1 MSVEADDNKFT
12 WGDSVI
18 IRKNSPAKFH
28 PGEFASVCGFYKV
41 QSKET
46 AKELECKIGDWV
58 YTVEFG
64 GGSDI
69 QVPECYLDRDFSIVR
84 GGELS
89 KYATCFID
97 GAVSEINLDLDCI
110 RIKMKSSFSQQ
121 HIPENNFILKGG
133 VLYGLLTITE
143 INKSVIKNSNYSP
156 WQRHV
161 GSILSFE
168 ISDHV
173 LKLHIE
179 WEKTR
184 ITSFEIEADQI
195 WWQQECAD

>member
-1 MSVEADDNKFT
+1 MNVEADDSKFT

-41 QSKET
+41 HSKET
-46 AKELECKIGDWV
+46 AKEFECKIGDWV

-64 GGSDI
+64 DGSDI
-69 QVPECYLDRDFSIVR
+69 QVPESYLDRDFSIIR

-89 KYATCFID
+89 KYSAYFVN
-97 GAVSEINLDLDCI
+97 GVVSEITLGMDSVK
-110 RIKMKSSFSQQ
+110 IKMKSSFSSQ
-121 HIPENNFILKGG
+121 HVSDNDFLFKNGFL
-133 VLYGLLTITE
+133 VGLLTAMQ
-143 INKSVIKNSNYSP
+143 INSFVIKNSNYLAG
-156 WQRHV
+156 QRHV
-161 GSILSFE
+161 GSVLSFE
-168 ISDHV
+168 ISDQL
-173 LKLHIE
+173 LKLNIE

-184 ITSFEIEADQI
+184 ITSFKIEAGQI

>member
-1 MSVEADDNKFT
+1 MNAEANDSKFT
-12 WGDSVI
+12 RGDSVI

-64 GGSDI
+64 DGSDI
-69 QVPECYLDRDFSIVR
+69 QIPESYLDKDFSNIR

-89 KYATCFID
+89 KYSSSFVNGVI
-97 GAVSEINLDLDCI
+97 SELILGMDSVKV
-110 RIKMKSSFSQQ
+110 KMKSSFVNQ
-121 HIPENNFILKGG
+121 HISDDKLLFKDGFF
-133 VLYGLLTITE
+133 VGLLTAIQ
-143 INKSVIKNSNYSP
+143 IHSFVIKNSNCSAGR
-156 WQRHV
+156 RHT

-168 ISDHV
+168 VSDHV
-173 LKLHIE
+173 FKLHIE

-184 ITSFEIEADQI
+184 ITSLEIEAGQI